1 MILTVPRYP
10 RLRRLEDV
18 KETSPTRPGPKA
30 AIIVG
35 RVCGTVIGVRAAV
48 PASGYLL
55 SDVTGNGTLRAGVR
69 RPRWAAGEVNASFD
83 VVPRWR

>member
-35 RVCGTVIGVRAAV
+35 RVCGTAIGARAAV

-55 SDVTGNGTLRAGVR
+55 SDVTGNAPCALGSGARGGRQVK
-69 RPRWAAGEVNASFD
+69 
-83 VVPRWR
+83 

>member
-55 SDVTGNGTLRAGVR
+55 SDVTGNAPCALGSGARGGRQVK
-69 RPRWAAGEVNASFD
+69 
-83 VVPRWR
+83 